1 VSDTEWTRPPPRKP
15 RALAP
20 GRPTVLS
27 IFYGYPDELVA
38 RWCGVTPSAV
48 RQYKNGKRRPSKAVV
63 RLFMLHRDRRVLG
76 PEWKGWI
83 LKPDGIVDPD
93 GNETSRSQL
102 HNYFWIV
109 QLARRLAY
117 ERDDPLAQGE
127 FEKLLG

>member
-1 VSDTEWTRPPPRKP
+1 
-15 RALAP
+15 
-20 GRPTVLS
+20 
-27 IFYGYPDELVA
+27 
-38 RWCGVTPSAV
+38 
-48 RQYKNGKRRPSKAVV
+48 V
-63 RLFMLHRDRRVLG
+63 RLFMLYRDRRVLG
-76 PEWKGWI
+76 ADSKDWI
-83 LKPDGIVDPD
+83 VKQDGIVDPD